1 MENNKQKNYDEFMA
15 HYTKQSNNNMI
26 VSIIAHFV
34 AMFIRVSIFY
44 VGCLVLCSH
53 LNIPH
58 FSYLEIFMI
67 YLGIRA
73 LIMKRS
79 K

>member
-1 MENNKQKNYDEFMA
+1 MA
-15 HYTKQSNNNMI
+15 EK
-26 VSIIAHFV
+26 IITHLV
-34 AMFIRVSIFY
+34 KLVTRVSIFY
-44 VGCLVLCSH
+44 FGCLVLCSH

-58 FSYLEIFMI
+58 FSYLEVFMI

-73 LIMKRS
+73 LIVKGS

>member
-1 MENNKQKNYDEFMA
+1 
-15 HYTKQSNNNMI
+15 MI
-26 VSIIAHFV
+26 EKIIAYLV
-34 AMFIRVSIFY
+34 ALLIRVSIFY

-58 FSYLEIFMI
+58 FSYLEVFLI

-73 LIMKRS
+73 LIMKRG
-79 K
+79 KKNE